1 METAPTA
8 ADEDSDSDYP
18 SDEDCG
24 LWKKLAPNT
33 DLQVV
38 TWLISDPK
46 HVSRFERSG
55 FSIIKEQHALAK
67 EGLRY
72 FGLLQVA
79 NGGNSNEF
87 ALTSFSV
94 NVSGRCLST
103 T

>member
-24 LWKKLAPNT
+24 LWKELAPNT

-55 FSIIKEQHALAK
+55 FSVTILHLPFDPDEHVIAHHNFL
-67 EGLRY
+67 GLRISHMRWSPDSK
-72 FGLLQVA
+72 FLVA
-79 NGGNSNEF
+79 P
-87 ALTSFSV
+87 
-94 NVSGRCLST
+94 RLS
-103 T
+103 

>member
-8 ADEDSDSDYP
+8 ANEDSNSDYP

-24 LWKKLAPNT
+24 LWKELAPNT

-55 FSIIKEQHALAK
+55 FSVTILHLPFDPDEHVIAHHNFL
-67 EGLRY
+67 GLRISHMRWSPDSK
-72 FGLLQVA
+72 FLVA
-79 NGGNSNEF
+79 P
-87 ALTSFSV
+87 
-94 NVSGRCLST
+94 RLS
-103 T
+103 